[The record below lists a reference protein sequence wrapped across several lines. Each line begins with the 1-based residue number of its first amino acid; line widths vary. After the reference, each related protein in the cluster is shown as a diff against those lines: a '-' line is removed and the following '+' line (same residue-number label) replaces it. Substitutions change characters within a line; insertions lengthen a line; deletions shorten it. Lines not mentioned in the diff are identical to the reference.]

1 MTETMEREYQPSF
14 HPAIRMAAK
23 IISYI
28 FHPLFIPVYMGWFF
42 IYELR
47 IFPQLDAWNQSK
59 LMISFFVNY
68 TFLPLVTM
76 LIATKLGFIES
87 LFLKTQKDRIIP
99 YIATGIFY
107 FWVWYVF
114 KNQDFPKLVVM
125 FSLAVFLA
133 SSLGLLVNSYFKI
146 SMHSIACGVVLTLF
160 LLMGFYIGE
169 NVGFYIT
176 IAFLIAGLVTT
187 SRLIMKAHYPFD
199 VYAGL
204 FAGMLA
210 QVVAFLF
217 VR

>member
-1 MTETMEREYQPSF
+1 MTETMEREDHPSF
-14 HPAIRMAAK
+14 HPALRMAAK
-23 IISYI
+23 IISYV

-42 IYELR
+42 IFELR
-47 IFPQLDAWNQSK
+47 LFPSLDTWNQSK

-87 LFLKTQKDRIIP
+87 LYLKTQKDRIIP

-133 SSLGLLVNSYFKI
+133 SSIGLLANSYFKI
-146 SMHSIACGVVLTLF
+146 SMHGIACGVVLTWF
-160 LLMGFYIGE
+160 LLVSFISGD
-169 NVGFYIT
+169 NLGFYIT
-176 IAFLIAGLVTT
+176 IAFLLAGLVTT
-187 SRLIMKAHYPFD
+187 SRLITKAHYPFD

-204 FAGMLA
+204 LAGMVG
-210 QVVAFLF
+210 QVIAFWF
-217 VR
+217 TN